1 MDFPVTR
8 NEFVAQNESVRANT
22 DALNALNKKMDI
34 IIEKLSDSECHSL
47 PSTFRRSG
55 DEGSSRVDIVEVEQ
69 THGEDRIEM
78 EEITQKDREG

>member
-1 MDFPVTR
+1 MDSSVTR
-8 NEFVAQNESVRANT
+8 NEFEAQNESVRANT

-34 IIEKLSDSECHSL
+34 IIQKLSDSECHSFT
-47 PSTFRRSG
+47 STFRRSG

-78 EEITQKDREG
+78 EEIIQEDREG